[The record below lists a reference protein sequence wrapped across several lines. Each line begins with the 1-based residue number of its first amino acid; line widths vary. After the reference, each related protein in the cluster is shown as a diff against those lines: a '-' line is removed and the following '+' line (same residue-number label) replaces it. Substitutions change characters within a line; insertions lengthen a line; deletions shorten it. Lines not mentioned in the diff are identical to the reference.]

1 MTRVIEIVRR
11 GRPGADGASGV
22 VQVLRSEE
30 SVTLSSANRG
40 FAIVADDDIAVQL
53 PPASGIGAAWSAWFL
68 AEAGAITLTST
79 SNINGSASDLL
90 IPQGYSAQVLTD
102 GTEYLVQF
110 GIAEPV
116 LTVNTN
122 SIGNESDVA
131 GTTLT
136 DALNQI
142 DIDIDALTQNQS
154 NALSG
159 GTADQALFKVNS
171 DPFNA
176 EWRALPELT
185 EPQATDP
192 ASTVLGLVRGQRLDQ
207 AVAARAPV
215 GRVLASGTF
224 SAATTVDIPLPSGQQ
239 RTTMQTSARIILTI
253 SAASVA
259 DVALDAQFTRDNFA
273 TVINASGAYR
283 WGVGGWVLGVAGVNQ
298 NAATDDKMRVILG
311 SGNAGLNVSP
321 SARLDLLIEEY
332 AGGDRPKRILGRAD
346 YINNLSNQTGTMT
359 AAQLL
364 ASPANDAVNGV
375 RVIPSSGNIT
385 GAYFVVSA

>member
-192 ASTVLGLVRGQRLDQ
+192 ASTVLGLVSGQRIAQAIDARRPDPFVSAEITPAKGGNYTFAHGLGRLPHFVTAELRC
-207 AVAARAPV
+207 AVAANGFAVNDVIDLATFYENSGGAGVTVFRNATNV
-215 GRVLASGTF
+215 RVLVSDYAP
-224 SAATTVDIPLPSGQQ
+224 AI
-239 RTTMQTSARIILTI
+239 
-253 SAASVA
+253 
-259 DVALDAQFTRDNFA
+259 
-273 TVINASGAYR
+273 TVITPTS
-283 WGVGGWVLGVAGVNQ
+283 
-298 NAATDDKMRVILG
+298 RVQET
-311 SGNAGLNVSP
+311 LNL
-321 SARLDLLIEEY
+321 ANFRL
-332 AGGDRPKRILGRAD
+332 RVRAW
-346 YINNLSNQTGTMT
+346 
-359 AAQLL
+359 
-364 ASPANDAVNGV
+364 
-375 RVIPSSGNIT
+375 
-385 GAYFVVSA
+385 